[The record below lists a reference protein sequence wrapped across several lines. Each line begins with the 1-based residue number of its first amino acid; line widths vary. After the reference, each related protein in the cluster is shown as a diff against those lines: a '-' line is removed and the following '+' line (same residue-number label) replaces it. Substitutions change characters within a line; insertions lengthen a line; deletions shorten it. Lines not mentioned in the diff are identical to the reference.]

1 MAILLH
7 VCKNFIDVG
16 VGVVQRTVLQDHQ
29 KVTSSLDPENMSSLL
44 WICTT
49 KHNSSQITVIDAN
62 NPGQIIEA
70 FHVSSSHILCIAS
83 VPGTR
88 SD

>member
-1 MAILLH
+1 MH
-7 VCKNFIDVG
+7 VKKIIHVDVG
-16 VGVVQRTVLQDHQ
+16 LVQHIVLQDHQ

-83 VPGTR
+83 VPGTC
-88 SD
+88 SN